1 MKIVNIIYSGL
12 GGHAAVVFA
21 LIEGDKSSKNTHI
34 ILFYGIEEVPSA
46 YIEKCYALA
55 ISYNKILKKPG
66 LDLVSNTKVL
76 AVLESIIPDVIILHS
91 INLILPIYYFT
102 KKHKIKLIS
111 VEHQPNHLKMKIEWI
126 YSILIMFL
134 SNKVVYLTKVYESQ
148 MAKALSKFYIKKK
161 VSVIN
166 NGTNLNLYKPGKKEE
181 SDLIKI
187 GMLSR
192 LMPTK
197 DHSTLIYAFNDLLKN
212 YKQKIRI
219 QLNIAGDGSIFKNL
233 QDQVNALGIQNEV
246 NFLGMIPENGS
257 IDFLQQQ
264 DIYVHASLGETM
276 STSIIQ
282 AMACEKA
289 IIASD
294 VEGINN
300 MLKNDETAILVPPK
314 NKEKLMEAFALMIES
329 KILRETLSKNA
340 FIYAHQNFS
349 NEAMYEK
356 YFALFN

>member
-21 LIEGDKSSKNTHI
+21 LIEGDKSYTNTHI
-34 ILFYGIEEVPSA
+34 ILFYGIEDVPPA
-46 YIEKCYALA
+46 YTEKCEALG
-55 ISYNKILKKPG
+55 IKYYKILKKPG
-66 LDLVSNTKVL
+66 LDLVSNKKL
-76 AVLESIIPDVIILHS
+76 ISVLESIIPDVVILHTV
-91 INLILPIYYFT
+91 NLILPIYNFT
-102 KKHKIKLIS
+102 KKGKIKLIS
-111 VEHQPNHLKMKIEWI
+111 VEHQANHLKIKRDWI

-134 SNKVVYLTKVYESQ
+134 SDRVVYLTKIYELQ
-148 MAKALSKFYIKKK
+148 MAKRMSMIFKKRK

-166 NGTNLNLYKPGKKEE
+166 NGTNLNLYKPAAKEKTG
-181 SDLIKI
+181 LIDI

-197 DHSTLIYAFNDLLKN
+197 DHTTLILAFYDLLKH
-212 YKQKIRI
+212 YGKSIKL
-219 QLNIAGDGSIFKNL
+219 QLNIAGDGSIIDDLKA
-233 QDQVNALGIQNEV
+233 QAIRLGIQNEV
-246 NFLGMIPENGS
+246 NFLGMISETKS
-257 IDFLQQQ
+257 IDFLRQQ

-276 STSIIQ
+276 STSIMQ

-300 MLKNDETAILVPPK
+300 MLKNNETAILVPPK
-314 NKEKLMEAFALMIES
+314 NREKLAEAFILLINS
-329 KILRETLSKNA
+329 KILREKLSKNA
-340 FIYAHQNFS
+340 LIYAHQNFS
-349 NEAMYEK
+349 NKAMYEK